1 MLLFFINSFIQQMF
15 KIYRPQPLWST
26 LSNEWEWNYEKLG
39 KFPAAVKT
47 NKIFLFNKCAN

>member
-1 MLLFFINSFIQQMF
+1 MHSFIQQMF

-26 LSNEWEWNYEKLG
+26 LSNEWEWNYEKIG